1 MIEQITK
8 GIKISIETEF
18 EGTFY
23 KEECI
28 HYAFSY
34 EIVIENQSH
43 EVAQLIARKW
53 TIMEAL
59 NENEIVIGEGVV
71 GEKPILLPG
80 DVRRDCG
87 DHCVGR
93 HGRADQDRRLLD
105 FRGGHDRLHLPGC
118 CPFVLEW
125 RGRAGRS

>member
-23 KEECI
+23 KDDCI

-34 EIVIENQSH
+34 EVVIENQSP

-53 TIMEAL
+53 NIMEAL

-71 GEKPILLPG
+71 GEKPVLIPGERHNYTSGCVLKSPFGAMKGSYLMVNLSNSKQFKVTIPTFILSASFA
-80 DVRRDCG
+80 
-87 DHCVGR
+87 HK
-93 HGRADQDRRLLD
+93 
-105 FRGGHDRLHLPGC
+105 
-118 CPFVLEW
+118 
-125 RGRAGRS
+125 

>member
-23 KEECI
+23 KDDCI

-34 EIVIENQSH
+34 EVVIENQSP

-53 TIMEAL
+53 NIMEAL

-71 GEKPILLPG
+71 GEKPVLIPG
-80 DVRRDCG
+80 ERHTYTSG
-87 DHCVGR
+87 CVLKSPFG
-93 HGRADQDRRLLD
+93 AMK
-105 FRGGHDRLHLPGC
+105 GC
-118 CPFVLEW
+118 YLMVNLSNSKQFKVTIPTFKLS
-125 RGRAGRS
+125 ASFAQN

>member
-23 KEECI
+23 KDDHI

-34 EIVIENQSH
+34 EVVIENQSP

-53 TIMEAL
+53 NIMEAL

-71 GEKPILLPG
+71 GEKPVLMPG
-80 DVRRDCG
+80 DRHTYTSG
-87 DHCVGR
+87 CV
-93 HGRADQDRRLLD
+93 LKS
-105 FRGGHDRLHLPGC
+105 
-118 CPFVLEW
+118 PFGAMNGSYLMVNLSNSKQFKVTIPTFKLS
-125 RGRAGRS
+125 ASFAQN

>member
-23 KEECI
+23 KDECI

-71 GEKPILLPG
+71 GEKPILLPSDRHSYTSG
-80 DVRRDCG
+80 
-87 DHCVGR
+87 CV
-93 HGRADQDRRLLD
+93 LKS
-105 FRGGHDRLHLPGC
+105 
-118 CPFVLEW
+118 PFGAMKGSYLMVNPSNSKQFKVTIPTFKLS
-125 RGRAGRS
+125 ASFAQN

>member
-8 GIKISIETEF
+8 GIKISIETNF

-23 KEECI
+23 KNGCI

-34 EIVIENQSH
+34 EVIIENQSD

-53 TIMEAL
+53 NIMEAL

-80 DVRRDCG
+80 DRHTYSSG
-87 DHCVGR
+87 CV
-93 HGRADQDRRLLD
+93 LKS
-105 FRGGHDRLHLPGC
+105 
-118 CPFVLEW
+118 PFGAMKGSYLMVNPSNSKQFKVTIPTFKLS
-125 RGRAGRS
+125 ASFAQN

>member
-23 KEECI
+23 KDDCI

-34 EIVIENQSH
+34 EVVIENQSP

-53 TIMEAL
+53 NIMEAL

-71 GEKPILLPG
+71 GEKPVLIPG
-80 DVRRDCG
+80 ERHTYTSG
-87 DHCVGR
+87 CV
-93 HGRADQDRRLLD
+93 LKS
-105 FRGGHDRLHLPGC
+105 
-118 CPFVLEW
+118 PFGTMKGSYLMVNLSNSKQFKVTIPTFKLS
-125 RGRAGRS
+125 ASFAQN

>member
-23 KEECI
+23 KDECI

-53 TIMEAL
+53 IIMEAL

-80 DVRRDCG
+80 DRHTYSSG
-87 DHCVGR
+87 CV
-93 HGRADQDRRLLD
+93 LKS
-105 FRGGHDRLHLPGC
+105 
-118 CPFVLEW
+118 PFGAMKGNYLMVNPSNSKQFKVTIPTFKLS
-125 RGRAGRS
+125 ALFAQN

>member
-1 MIEQITK
+1 MIEQIAK

-23 KEECI
+23 KDDCI

-34 EIVIENQSH
+34 EVVIENQSP

-53 TIMEAL
+53 NIMEAL

-71 GEKPILLPG
+71 GEKPVLIPG
-80 DVRRDCG
+80 ERHTYTSG
-87 DHCVGR
+87 CV
-93 HGRADQDRRLLD
+93 LKS
-105 FRGGHDRLHLPGC
+105 
-118 CPFVLEW
+118 PFGAMKGSYLMVNLSNSKQFKVTIPTFKLS
-125 RGRAGRS
+125 ASFAQN

>member
-23 KEECI
+23 KDDCI

-34 EIVIENQSH
+34 EVVIENQSN

-53 TIMEAL
+53 DIMEAL
-59 NENEIVIGEGVV
+59 NENETIIGEGVV
-71 GEKPILLPG
+71 GEKPILIPG
-80 DVRRDCG
+80 NR
-87 DHCVGR
+87 HTYSSECV
-93 HGRADQDRRLLD
+93 LKS
-105 FRGGHDRLHLPGC
+105 
-118 CPFVLEW
+118 PFGAMKGSYLMVNPTNSKQFKVTIPTFKLS
-125 RGRAGRS
+125 ASFAQN

>member
-23 KEECI
+23 KDDCI

-34 EIVIENQSH
+34 EVVIENQSN

-53 TIMEAL
+53 NIMEAL

-71 GEKPILLPG
+71 GEKPVLIPG
-80 DVRRDCG
+80 ERHTYTSG
-87 DHCVGR
+87 CV
-93 HGRADQDRRLLD
+93 LKS
-105 FRGGHDRLHLPGC
+105 
-118 CPFVLEW
+118 PFGAMKGSYLMMNLSNSKQFKVTIPTFKLS
-125 RGRAGRS
+125 ASFAQN

>member
-23 KEECI
+23 KDDCI

-34 EIVIENQSH
+34 EVVIENQSP

-53 TIMEAL
+53 NIMEAL

-71 GEKPILLPG
+71 GEKPVLIPG
-80 DVRRDCG
+80 ERHNYTSG
-87 DHCVGR
+87 CV
-93 HGRADQDRRLLD
+93 LKS
-105 FRGGHDRLHLPGC
+105 
-118 CPFVLEW
+118 PFGAMKGSYLMANLSNSKQFKVTIPTFKLS
-125 RGRAGRS
+125 ASFAQN

>member
-23 KEECI
+23 NDDCI

-34 EIVIENQSH
+34 EVVIENQSN

-53 TIMEAL
+53 DIMEAL
-59 NENEIVIGEGVV
+59 NENETIIGEGVV
-71 GEKPILLPG
+71 GEKPILIPG
-80 DVRRDCG
+80 NRHTYSSG
-87 DHCVGR
+87 CV
-93 HGRADQDRRLLD
+93 LKS
-105 FRGGHDRLHLPGC
+105 
-118 CPFVLEW
+118 PFGAMKGSYLMVNPTNSKQFKVTIPTFKLS
-125 RGRAGRS
+125 ASFAQN

>member
-23 KEECI
+23 KDDCI

-34 EIVIENQSH
+34 EVVIENQSN

-53 TIMEAL
+53 DIMEAL
-59 NENEIVIGEGVV
+59 NENETIIGEGVV
-71 GEKPILLPG
+71 GEKPILIPG
-80 DVRRDCG
+80 DRHTYSSG
-87 DHCVGR
+87 CV
-93 HGRADQDRRLLD
+93 LKS
-105 FRGGHDRLHLPGC
+105 
-118 CPFVLEW
+118 PFGAMKGSYLMVNPTNSKQFKVTIPTFKLS
-125 RGRAGRS
+125 ASFAQN

>member
-23 KEECI
+23 KDDCI

-34 EIVIENQSH
+34 EVVIENQSN

-53 TIMEAL
+53 EIMEAL
-59 NENEIVIGEGVV
+59 NENETIIGEGVV
-71 GEKPILLPG
+71 GEKPVLIPG
-80 DVRRDCG
+80 DRHTYTSG
-87 DHCVGR
+87 CV
-93 HGRADQDRRLLD
+93 LKS
-105 FRGGHDRLHLPGC
+105 
-118 CPFVLEW
+118 PFGAMKGSYLMINISNSKQFKVTIPTFKLS
-125 RGRAGRS
+125 ASFAQN

>member
-23 KEECI
+23 KDDCI

-34 EIVIENQSH
+34 EVVIENQSP

-53 TIMEAL
+53 NIMEAL

-71 GEKPILLPG
+71 GEKPVLIPG
-80 DVRRDCG
+80 ERHTYTSG
-87 DHCVGR
+87 CV
-93 HGRADQDRRLLD
+93 LKS
-105 FRGGHDRLHLPGC
+105 
-118 CPFVLEW
+118 PFGAMKGSYLMVNLSNSKQFKVTIPTFKLS
-125 RGRAGRS
+125 A

>member
-23 KEECI
+23 EDDCI

-34 EIVIENQSH
+34 EVVIENQSN

-53 TIMEAL
+53 NIMEAL
-59 NENEIVIGEGVV
+59 NENETIIGEGVV
-71 GEKPILLPG
+71 GEKPILIPG
-80 DVRRDCG
+80 NRHTYSSG
-87 DHCVGR
+87 CV
-93 HGRADQDRRLLD
+93 LKS
-105 FRGGHDRLHLPGC
+105 
-118 CPFVLEW
+118 PFGAMKGSYLMVNPTNSKQFKVTIPTFKLS
-125 RGRAGRS
+125 ASFAQN

>member
-23 KEECI
+23 KDDCI

-34 EIVIENQSH
+34 EVVIENQSN

-53 TIMEAL
+53 EIMEAL
-59 NENEIVIGEGVV
+59 NENETIIGEGVV
-71 GEKPILLPG
+71 GEKPVLIPG
-80 DVRRDCG
+80 DRHTYTSG
-87 DHCVGR
+87 CV
-93 HGRADQDRRLLD
+93 LKS
-105 FRGGHDRLHLPGC
+105 
-118 CPFVLEW
+118 PFGAMKGSYLMINLSNSKQFKVTIPTFKLS
-125 RGRAGRS
+125 ASFAQN

>member
-23 KEECI
+23 KDDCI

-34 EIVIENQSH
+34 EVVIENQSP

-53 TIMEAL
+53 NIMEAL

-71 GEKPILLPG
+71 GMLIKFNFILMMHSYI
-80 DVRRDCG
+80 RF
-87 DHCVGR
+87 H
-93 HGRADQDRRLLD
+93 QNKKTTK
-105 FRGGHDRLHLPGC
+105 RGLSINH
-118 CPFVLEW
+118 FT
-125 RGRAGRS
+125 SF

>member
-18 EGTFY
+18 EVTFY
-23 KEECI
+23 KDDCI

-34 EIVIENQSH
+34 EVVIENQSP

-53 TIMEAL
+53 NIMEAL

-71 GEKPILLPG
+71 GEKPVLIPG
-80 DVRRDCG
+80 ERHTYTSG
-87 DHCVGR
+87 CV
-93 HGRADQDRRLLD
+93 LKS
-105 FRGGHDRLHLPGC
+105 
-118 CPFVLEW
+118 PFGAMKGSYLMVNLSNSKQFKVTIPTFKLS
-125 RGRAGRS
+125 ASFAQN

>member
-23 KEECI
+23 KDDCI

-34 EIVIENQSH
+34 EVVIENQSP

-53 TIMEAL
+53 NIMEAL

-71 GEKPILLPG
+71 GEKPVLIPG
-80 DVRRDCG
+80 ERHTYTSG
-87 DHCVGR
+87 CV
-93 HGRADQDRRLLD
+93 LKS
-105 FRGGHDRLHLPGC
+105 
-118 CPFVLEW
+118 PFGAMKGSYLMVNLSNSKQFKVTIPTFKLS
-125 RGRAGRS
+125 ASFAQN

>member
-23 KEECI
+23 KDDCI

-34 EIVIENQSH
+34 EVVIENQSP

-53 TIMEAL
+53 NIMEAP

-71 GEKPILLPG
+71 GEKPVLIPG
-80 DVRRDCG
+80 ERHTYTSG
-87 DHCVGR
+87 CV
-93 HGRADQDRRLLD
+93 LKS
-105 FRGGHDRLHLPGC
+105 
-118 CPFVLEW
+118 PFGAMKGSYLMVNLSNSKQFKVTIPTFKLS
-125 RGRAGRS
+125 ASFAQN

>member
-23 KEECI
+23 KDDCI

-34 EIVIENQSH
+34 EISIENQSH

-53 TIMEAL
+53 NIMEAL
-59 NENEIVIGEGVV
+59 NKNEIVIGEGVV

-80 DVRRDCG
+80 D
-87 DHCVGR
+87 R
-93 HGRADQDRRLLD
+93 HTYSSGSVLKS
-105 FRGGHDRLHLPGC
+105 
-118 CPFVLEW
+118 PFGAMKGSYLMVNPSTSKQFKVTIPTFKLS
-125 RGRAGRS
+125 ATFAQN

>member
-8 GIKISIETEF
+8 GIKISIESNF

-23 KEECI
+23 KDDCI

-34 EIVIENQSH
+34 EIVIENKSH

-53 TIMEAL
+53 IIMEAL

-80 DVRRDCG
+80 DRHTYNSG
-87 DHCVGR
+87 CV
-93 HGRADQDRRLLD
+93 LKS
-105 FRGGHDRLHLPGC
+105 
-118 CPFVLEW
+118 PFGAMKGSYLMVNPSNSEQFKVTIPTFKLS
-125 RGRAGRS
+125 ASFAQN

>member
-23 KEECI
+23 KDDCI

-34 EIVIENQSH
+34 EVVIENQSP

-53 TIMEAL
+53 NIMEAL

-71 GEKPILLPG
+71 GEKPVLIPG
-80 DVRRDCG
+80 ELHTYTSG
-87 DHCVGR
+87 CV
-93 HGRADQDRRLLD
+93 LKS
-105 FRGGHDRLHLPGC
+105 
-118 CPFVLEW
+118 PFGAMKGSYLMVNLSNSKQFKVTIPTFKLS
-125 RGRAGRS
+125 ASFSQN